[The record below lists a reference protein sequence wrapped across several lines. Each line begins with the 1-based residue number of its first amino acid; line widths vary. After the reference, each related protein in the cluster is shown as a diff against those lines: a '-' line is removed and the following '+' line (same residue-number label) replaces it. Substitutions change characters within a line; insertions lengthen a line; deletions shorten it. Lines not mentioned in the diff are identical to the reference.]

1 MTWMIWGYPYCRKPL
16 VDHDMEEHHI
26 ILEPPWRVDVDP
38 FIGILVRRLFGRTK
52 DPVSRLP
59 LEFLSTWSS
68 LQIQV
73 AAVRSVFSSQNFK
86 TPTIESIFWGVPNE
100 KKPPQI
106 IQSAGKPTSPRLL
119 ELGIQRHRE
128 DCSALFTPAV
138 PIPCGKNWSTGSLL
152 GRVFSSQITGELL
165 ANCRQRLNAMPKIG

>member
-100 KKPPQI
+100 KNRPKSSSLPESRPVPACWSSEFNGTVRTAPP
-106 IQSAGKPTSPRLL
+106 SLPLPSRSHAGKIGRLEASWEGFFHLKSP
-119 ELGIQRHRE
+119 
-128 DCSALFTPAV
+128 
-138 PIPCGKNWSTGSLL
+138 
-152 GRVFSSQITGELL
+152 
-165 ANCRQRLNAMPKIG
+165 ANCSRTAGSGWMQCQR